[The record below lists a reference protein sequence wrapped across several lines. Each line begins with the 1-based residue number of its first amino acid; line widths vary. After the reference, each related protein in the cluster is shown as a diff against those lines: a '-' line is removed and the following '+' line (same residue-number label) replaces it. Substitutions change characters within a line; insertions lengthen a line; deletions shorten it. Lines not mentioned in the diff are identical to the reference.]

1 MQINDNMRGALL
13 MTGSM
18 TAFTINDVF
27 MKGVLVD
34 VPLFQALFLRSCGVI
49 AGLLILAKVLGQLR
63 FKLGRRDWTFMLMR
77 AAAEAL
83 SAVMFLSA
91 LSRMPIA
98 NVSAILQALPLTVS
112 LAGALFLG
120 EALGWRRL
128 TAILVGFCGVMLIVQ
143 PGGADFNAASLY
155 AVGAVVLV
163 TFRDVIVRR
172 MSRETPSMMIA
183 LSAAG
188 VVTVMAA
195 IGAATGPWVAVSVSM
210 AWQIIG
216 ATAFIIGGYVFSV
229 ATMRVGEISFIA
241 PFRYTSQV
249 EGPQPDGCRPFALA
263 VAGVERAGAIHCK
276 FRICRSCTA

>member
-1 MQINDNMRGALL
+1 MQLSDNIRGALL

-27 MKGVLVD
+27 MKGVLAD

-49 AGLLILAKVLGQLR
+49 VGLVILAKLLGQLR
-63 FKLGRRDWTFMLMR
+63 FDLGRRDWTLMLMR
-77 AAAEAL
+77 AASEAL

-112 LAGALFLG
+112 LASALFLG
-120 EALGWRRL
+120 AALGWRRL

-155 AVGAVVLV
+155 AVAAVILV

-172 MSRETPSMMIA
+172 MSPDTPSMMIA

-188 VVTVMAA
+188 LVTVMAA
-195 IGAATGPWVAVSVSM
+195 VGAAIGPWVAVSAGM
-210 AWQIIG
+210 MWQLAG
-216 ATAFIIGGYVFSV
+216 ATTF
-229 ATMRVGEISFIA
+229 T
-241 PFRYTSQV
+241 Q
-249 EGPQPDGCRPFALA
+249 LA
-263 VAGVERAGAIHCK
+263 AGRL
-276 FRICRSCTA
+276 R